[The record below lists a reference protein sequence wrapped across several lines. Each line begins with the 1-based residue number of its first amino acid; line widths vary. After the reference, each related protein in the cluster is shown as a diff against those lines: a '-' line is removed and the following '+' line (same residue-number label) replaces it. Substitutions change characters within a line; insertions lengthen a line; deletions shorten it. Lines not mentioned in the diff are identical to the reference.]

1 MKVVFIQLADET
13 RKIAVLEMFG
23 QDGFGKSFVLRGMSE
38 YIAIWGG
45 GFMSIPVGSHL
56 EDHKTIP
63 LIAPPHHGRIGRI
76 LKHSW
81 TAISKLL

>member
-23 QDGFGKSFVLRGMSE
+23 QDGFGKSFVLRGMSA
-38 YIAIWGG
+38 YIAIGG
-45 GFMSIPVGSHL
+45 GVMSTPVGSHL

-63 LIAPPHHGRIGRI
+63 LVAPPHHGRIGRI
-76 LKHSW
+76 LEHSW